1 MSTDLLRDVLFRPT
15 VRPAEIASAAPVR
28 VGGTRSRAGNAMSRS
43 RAALLAGAR
52 RAVEVSG
59 TKISM
64 SQVATAAGVAKATLY
79 NHFRTRDAVL
89 AALLDHEVDE
99 LLRQAAGLQLDEAL
113 LPDGQHAVAAP
124 GASRARPAGTGDN
137 LSGWPRSTAG
147 AQLAP
152 SAGSPSSNC
161 SARPIVAAQDT
172 VLRWLASMM
181 VTPGTDASIAA
192 DIAVLMAGLPSV
204 AGAGRPVLRP
214 ALAVAR
220 SGDGRACGRPD

>member
-1 MSTDLLRDVLFRPT
+1 VRRCDERLLEQVPTMSTDLLRDVLFRPT
-15 VRPAEIASAAPVR
+15 VQPAEIASAAPVR

-113 LPDGQHAVAAP
+113 LMTASTLSQHPVLLALARREPATTVRLAQVDGEEPNWH
-124 GASRARPAGTGDN
+124 RARLAVEQL
-137 LSGWPRSTAG
+137 LSAANRGG
-147 AQLAP
+147 A
-152 SAGSPSSNC
+152 
-161 SARPIVAAQDT
+161 DT

-204 AGAGRPVLRP
+204 QAPVDP
-214 ALAVAR
+214 FFALLSR
-220 SGDGRACGRPD
+220 